1 MLGLADKTLQ
11 RRLFAAMLKGDGAA
25 LLAEVA
31 HQYALGI
38 EPVAMMRAQ
47 LDLVHKVTVT
57 QISGPE
63 GEARSAEEAA
73 ALAGWAGDLSAGQLH
88 RLWQL
93 LLKGHDEVKTAP
105 DPLVAAQ
112 MALLRVLH
120 AADMPDPGG
129 LVRKLEEMLAQG
141 PALAAAAMAA
151 APAGDGATASAPVAM
166 AAAGMDWQALVEQ
179 VEEVSPLTGATM
191 RLSVRLI
198 ELRMGTLRY
207 QLAPGLPGDP
217 TADMKKALQNIT
229 GQAWLVERLDGAA
242 AQGAQPSLVEAKA
255 ALEAEAEAAM
265 RADPLVRAA
274 LEAFP
279 GAEILDESNPA
290 TAERRPWSPAR
301 SRQA

>member
-1 MLGLADKTLQ
+1 MCARPKGSRPRPKRWPWSRRPEGSARDGLSILDQAISHADLAGSGEGGAIHVTAGQVQDMLGLADKTLQ

-25 LLAEVA
+25 LLGEVA

-38 EPVAMMRAQ
+38 EPVAMLRAQ

-63 GEARSAEEAA
+63 GEARSPEEAA
-73 ALAGWAGDLSAGQLH
+73 ALQGWAGELSAGQLH

-120 AADMPDPGG
+120 AAEMPDPGG

-151 APAGDGATASAPVAM
+151 APAADGGAP
-166 AAAGMDWQALVEQ
+166 AAAPAPTGIAMDWQALVEQ
-179 VEEVSPLTGATM
+179 VEELAAYRRDDAPVGAPDRTAHGHLA
-191 RLSVRLI
+191 LSARP
-198 ELRMGTLRY
+198 R
-207 QLAPGLPGDP
+207 
-217 TADMKKALQNIT
+217 
-229 GQAWLVERLDGAA
+229 
-242 AQGAQPSLVEAKA
+242 
-255 ALEAEAEAAM
+255 
-265 RADPLVRAA
+265 
-274 LEAFP
+274 
-279 GAEILDESNPA
+279 PA
-290 TAERRPWSPAR
+290 GR
-301 SRQA
+301 SHA